1 MDMRKLREIVV
12 MSNNSATLA
21 IKVYEA
27 SAKLSLEKGEYAEFA
42 AAANRLLLEY
52 YVDAEQRWVSC
63 ALFLFYGSSLNTS
76 DDLNHLLYRFNKDIP
91 WLQTAIDCLIAI
103 RSGNL
108 PRFDATSTHL
118 PSLPCS
124 FVSFL
129 RNITLSSTADH
140 FKKAYREYPESF
152 HESLTNMIKVK
163 K

>member
-12 MSNNSATLA
+12 MSNSSATMA

-27 SAKLSLEKGEYAEFA
+27 SAELSLEKGEYAEFA

-52 YVDAEQRWVSC
+52 YIDAEQRWVSC

-76 DDLNHLLYRFNKDIP
+76 DDLNHLLYRFKRNIP
-91 WLQTAIDCLIAI
+91 WLQTAIDSLTTI

-108 PRFDATSTHL
+108 PRFDAVSAHL
-118 PSLPCS
+118 PSLPCP
-124 FVSFL
+124 FISFL
-129 RNITLSSTADH
+129 RNITLSNTVDH

-152 HESLTNMIKVK
+152 LESLTNMIKVK
-163 K
+163 E